1 MRFRNIGATVMTTTE
16 MDRIWLFFS
25 FFFLF
30 FSPQSSS
37 LDQGSDCSGESR
49 AIWNAL
55 EKADSA
61 GGQH

>member
-1 MRFRNIGATVMTTTE
+1 MVV
-16 MDRIWLFFS
+16 
-25 FFFLF
+25 FLF
-30 FSPQSSS
+30 LFPFFPPQSSS

-55 EKADSA
+55 ENADSA